1 MPAQGAPVTNTYTTL
16 DTGTADVNAIGQ
28 REDLSD
34 VITRID
40 PVEVPFFSNTKKEGQ
55 KNILNE
61 WQEQLLDSVDNTK
74 QPEGFDAVFVDPVK
88 TTRPGNY
95 AQILARTWIVSG
107 TLDVVDKAGRDKES
121 TYQKMLKGLEV
132 KRDLESTLLKN
143 VARSGTD
150 PRGMAGFPAWM
161 VNGNF
166 GADVLAA
173 ASSGDGVT
181 AAVIAGPSAM
191 TFDIFD
197 KVLEDVYNSGGSPTW
212 MLMTPNAKRQFSGLN
227 DASDALPAQ
236 NRYVRSTPG
245 ATAFIGSVS
254 LYVSDYGDLEIA
266 IDRFAEGSS
275 ALGGEAASADTTPV
289 PYESTYIIDKRYV
302 AITALAGRAFLSEPL
317 AKTGDATKGQIL
329 YEGTLKVSSHL
340 AHGFVAST
348 TIA

>member
-1 MPAQGAPVTNTYTTL
+1 MPAQGTPISGTYLTT
-16 DTGTADVNAIGQ
+16 GAEQAIGQ

-34 VITRID
+34 VISRID
-40 PVEVPFFSNTKKEGQ
+40 PAEVPFYSNAKKEGQ
-55 KNILNE
+55 TNILNE
-61 WQEQLLDSVDNTK
+61 WQEQLLDAVDNTA
-74 QPEGFDAVFVDPVK
+74 QPEGFNAAFVDPIQ

-95 AQILARTWIVSG
+95 AQIFARTWIVSG

-121 TYQKMLKGLEV
+121 SYQKMLKGLEL
-132 KRDLESTLLKN
+132 KRDLESSLLLNLAK
-143 VARSGTD
+143 SGTD
-150 PRGMAGFPAWM
+150 PRVLAGFPAWM

-181 AAVIAGPSAM
+181 AAVIAGVSAM
-191 TFDIFD
+191 TFAIFD
-197 KVLEDVYNSGGSPTW
+197 GVLEDCYNSGGAPTL

-227 DASDALPAQ
+227 DAGDALPAQ

-254 LYVSDYGDLEIA
+254 LYVSDFGDLEIA
-266 IDRFAEGSS
+266 IDRFAQGSS
-275 ALGGEAASADTTPV
+275 ALGGGAATADTTPT

-302 AITALAGRAFLSEPL
+302 SVTALAGRAFLSEPL

-329 YEGTLKVSSHL
+329 YEGTLKVSAHL